1 VSSLIAAL
9 PTALWECSDLLA
21 MPMNP
26 RHHSYVTS
34 PPTNRRGRSSAA
46 VASVLAFNFLLNGCA
61 IYTDHVWQPKYP
73 GATVLKRCP
82 NGGPNAIDIQLTKD
96 VLLTVEPTYIDRRE
110 KLGLFVLVAPG
121 TTLRLVSNKARIEA
135 AGESVLVPLEYQG
148 PLAEIAT
155 SQQNAYELK
164 GRPKYYNFKVV
175 AEDITADDLV
185 VVLPIIIDPDH
196 DLEMVRVQFD
206 NRTTHCV
213 VGMH

>member
-1 VSSLIAAL
+1 
-9 PTALWECSDLLA
+9 
-21 MPMNP
+21 MNP
-26 RHHSYVTS
+26 RYQFRVTN
-34 PPTNRRGRSSAA
+34 PPMHRRGRSSA
-46 VASVLAFNFLLNGCA
+46 VAVLAFNFLLNGCA

-96 VLLTVEPTYIDRRE
+96 VLLTVGPAYIDRRE
-110 KLGLFVLVAPG
+110 KLGFSVLVAPG
-121 TTLRLVSNKARIEA
+121 ATLRLVSDKARIEVA
-135 AGESVLVPLEYQG
+135 RESVLVPLEYQG
-148 PLAEIAT
+148 PLREIVA

-175 AEDITADDLV
+175 ADDITADELV
-185 VVLPIIIDPDH
+185 VELPIIIDPDR

-206 NRTTHCV
+206 RRTFHCV